1 MSLQQT
7 INDIRNQIKNQ
18 DWNEA
23 DIQDY
28 AVRPVLLALGWPDQ
42 HGIIRRQFS
51 IQSKSGAPSKTVDFA
66 LFHETVK
73 NTPIVLIEVKKSDTP
88 LNTAQLF
95 EYAHNQDAP
104 LAILTNGKNWRF
116 YYPKGDGNQSQ
127 RCFCDLNISHDPETS
142 TAKLIQYLHYN
153 KVVDNLKAFKDEIK
167 REREKA
173 YANQKLHDTWK
184 KIVNA
189 SSLTNLLERM
199 KTDTLKDLLRS
210 MVKAAHGYDLSRD
223 QIESFLNPG
232 LDDLSA
238 LDTSPPQGTTWSTVS
253 SGDDGTYDYAKS
265 KKDTL
270 IEIFNEV
277 IKLNPY
283 SPQQDPWKE
292 IVNASSLT
300 DLLKKTKTDTLK
312 DLLRS
317 RVKAA
322 HGYDLSRDQS
332 ASFLNP
338 PLDFKRLSDPP
349 LDTSTSQ
356 DIPSST
362 EGPSRSPRPTP
373 QDTTSFTERPSHS
386 SRPTPPPQDTSS
398 SGPYRSPHPTPPPQ
412 DTPSSSVQLEFTGFV
427 LYGRRHYAN
436 SGIAILVRI
445 LNELIKLNPSFPE
458 LFAKSDFNFYRYQN
472 RYMYLS
478 RNRNDLPRPKKTRQL
493 DLGWWIND
501 DLGIKRI
508 DGIIREACRV
518 SGVKYGSDLI
528 VRLPP
533 GKNDMHG
540 YQPAEQ
546 AFPKRHPP
554 LHTAPSQGTTAS
566 PVSSA
571 RGFVLN
577 GRRYYANSG
586 IAILVGVLNELIK
599 LNPSF
604 AERFV
609 KSHFNFNFRKNK
621 YKFFSR
627 NRNDLQ
633 DPKPRNVRQLDSG
646 WWIND
651 DLDIE
656 GIDQIIQEACRF
668 AEVKYGSDLIVH
680 LPPGRKERSQAFSKG
695 FSDPPLRTSPSQDI
709 PTEGSYRSSPHTPQD
724 TPSSSVRPEFTGFVL
739 YGRRH
744 SANSGI
750 AILVKVFDELIKLN
764 PSFAERF
771 AKCHFNFNLY
781 KNRYKYL
788 SRNRNDLQDPQPVRQ
803 LDSGWWINDDLD
815 IKRIDRIIQE
825 ACRVAEVK
833 YGFELIVRLPSEK

>member
-1 MSLQQT
+1 M
-7 INDIRNQIKNQ
+7 
-18 DWNEA
+18 
-23 DIQDY
+23 
-28 AVRPVLLALGWPDQ
+28 
-42 HGIIRRQFS
+42 
-51 IQSKSGAPSKTVDFA
+51 
-66 LFHETVK
+66 
-73 NTPIVLIEVKKSDTP
+73 
-88 LNTAQLF
+88 
-95 EYAHNQDAP
+95 
-104 LAILTNGKNWRF
+104 AILTNGKNWRF
-116 YYPKGDGNQSQ
+116 YYPKGDSDQSQ

-189 SSLTNLLERM
+189 SSLTDLLERM

-210 MVKAAHGYDLSRD
+210 VVKAAHGYDLSRD

-300 DLLKKTKTDTLK
+300 DLLKRTKTDTLK

-338 PLDFKRLSDPP
+338 PLGFKRLSDPP

-398 SGPYRSPHPTPPPQ
+398 SGPYRSSRPTPPPQ

-478 RNRNDLPRPKKTRQL
+478 RHRNDLPKPERTRQL

-533 GKNDMHG
+533 GKKE
-540 YQPAEQ
+540 QSQ
-546 AFPKRHPP
+546 AFPRGLSDPP
-554 LHTAPSQGTTAS
+554 LHTST
-566 PVSSA
+566 
-571 RGFVLN
+571 
-577 GRRYYANSG
+577 
-586 IAILVGVLNELIK
+586 
-599 LNPSF
+599 
-604 AERFV
+604 
-609 KSHFNFNFRKNK
+609 
-621 YKFFSR
+621 
-627 NRNDLQ
+627 
-633 DPKPRNVRQLDSG
+633 
-646 WWIND
+646 
-651 DLDIE
+651 
-656 GIDQIIQEACRF
+656 
-668 AEVKYGSDLIVH
+668 
-680 LPPGRKERSQAFSKG
+680 
-695 FSDPPLRTSPSQDI
+695 SQDI
-709 PTEGSYRSSPHTPQD
+709 ASSTEGPYRSPRPTPQD
-724 TPSSSVRPEFTGFVL
+724 TTSSSVRPEFTGFIL

-744 SANSGI
+744 YANSGT

-771 AKCHFNFNLY
+771 VKCHFNFNLY
-781 KNRYKYL
+781 QNRYKYL
-788 SRNRNDLQDPQPVRQ
+788 SRNRNDLPRPKKTKQ
-803 LDSGWWINDDLD
+803 LHAGWWINYSLTRKTMDE
-815 IKRIDRIIQE
+815 IIQE
-825 ACRVAEVK
+825 ACRVAEVG
-833 YGFELIVRLPSEK
+833 YGSDLIIRIPPRRKGMYGYQPTEQAFPQGFSDPPLHTSTSQDIPSSTEGPYRSPRPYSTGYPLIQRTAGVYGVRIIRETPFR